1 MSKRNGFFKFVVP
14 SVLAFALSG
23 VYTIVDGF
31 FIGNS
36 LGDAGLASITLG
48 YPISAFVQAAGT
60 GIGLSGAIR
69 FTILRGQQK
78 EEDAKRC
85 LGSTVL
91 LFALASMLLTGLA
104 LLFLSPLLRILGAE
118 GEVLGMTAEY
128 VRIIALGAVFQIFS
142 TGLVPFIRNLGG
154 ASFAMFSMGSGF
166 LTNIILDYLLVWVYP
181 WGMAGAALAT
191 ILGQAVTMLAAAA
204 FLVNKR
210 PGFSIPALRELPAF
224 FGRILKVSVAPFGL
238 IFSPQI
244 TAVFMNRFLMLYGG
258 DRAVAVYG
266 CISYITA
273 IVYLLL
279 QGVGDGSQPLIS
291 RYFSENRFPVM
302 KQMRKLAY
310 LSSGAIAA
318 ACMAGLFLTR
328 GFVGVVFGASET
340 TNLEVALYLPL
351 FLLTLLPLAYVRITT
366 AFLYATEKSA
376 LSYLLVYAEPVLIFI
391 LLLILPR
398 IPAFGFVGVWLSVP
412 AAQLLTWCVA
422 VFVKHRVDA
431 AYRPAEA
438 HGTKMCAE

>member
-104 LLFLSPLLRILGAE
+104 LICSFSPLLRILGAE

-142 TGLVPFIRNLGG
+142 TGLVPFILESGRSVLCHV
-154 ASFAMFSMGSGF
+154 FHGS
-166 LTNIILDYLLVWVYP
+166 
-181 WGMAGAALAT
+181 
-191 ILGQAVTMLAAAA
+191 
-204 FLVNKR
+204 R
-210 PGFSIPALRELPAF
+210 
-224 FGRILKVSVAPFGL
+224 
-238 IFSPQI
+238 
-244 TAVFMNRFLMLYGG
+244 
-258 DRAVAVYG
+258 
-266 CISYITA
+266 
-273 IVYLLL
+273 
-279 QGVGDGSQPLIS
+279 
-291 RYFSENRFPVM
+291 
-302 KQMRKLAY
+302 
-310 LSSGAIAA
+310 LSH
-318 ACMAGLFLTR
+318 
-328 GFVGVVFGASET
+328 
-340 TNLEVALYLPL
+340 
-351 FLLTLLPLAYVRITT
+351 
-366 AFLYATEKSA
+366 
-376 LSYLLVYAEPVLIFI
+376 
-391 LLLILPR
+391 
-398 IPAFGFVGVWLSVP
+398 
-412 AAQLLTWCVA
+412 Q
-422 VFVKHRVDA
+422 
-431 AYRPAEA
+431 
-438 HGTKMCAE
+438 

>member
-154 ASFAMFSMGSGF
+154 ASFAMFSMGAGF

-191 ILGQAVTMLAAAA
+191 ILGAGSHHAGCG
-204 FLVNKR
+204 R
-210 PGFSIPALRELPAF
+210 FSGEQ
-224 FGRILKVSVAPFGL
+224 K
-238 IFSPQI
+238 
-244 TAVFMNRFLMLYGG
+244 
-258 DRAVAVYG
+258 
-266 CISYITA
+266 
-273 IVYLLL
+273 
-279 QGVGDGSQPLIS
+279 
-291 RYFSENRFPVM
+291 
-302 KQMRKLAY
+302 
-310 LSSGAIAA
+310 
-318 ACMAGLFLTR
+318 AGLFHPGPER
-328 GFVGVVFGASET
+328 
-340 TNLEVALYLPL
+340 
-351 FLLTLLPLAYVRITT
+351 T
-366 AFLYATEKSA
+366 AC
-376 LSYLLVYAEPVLIFI
+376 IF
-391 LLLILPR
+391 R
-398 IPAFGFVGVWLSVP
+398 ADS
-412 AAQLLTWCVA
+412 
-422 VFVKHRVDA
+422 
-431 AYRPAEA
+431 
-438 HGTKMCAE
+438 